1 MTKNQ
6 KREYDKKYK
15 VPANTTEIIV
25 KENILCVIIKS
36 LIKVNDDWRIEHK
49 ITPLEEIKDA

>member
-1 MTKNQ
+1 MD
-6 KREYDKKYK
+6 KRYK
-15 VPANTTEIIV
+15 VPANTKEIIV

-49 ITPLEEIKDA
+49 ITPLEEIKNE